1 MSTSW
6 IKMKALFFRSKS
18 NIKDSRS
25 KYKFTTITDTFI
37 RTRHFKK
44 KWGGGY
50 IIAAY
55 VLQFPW
61 IYVDGHTLFSGRR
74 FNLTCKRNNILWTYI
89 NIRTL
94 FRVFFL
100 CSIRWYKSI
109 HASPGIEKWIPEF
122 VQHSVVHKISETC
135 FWSIPE
141 FLQHLVVH
149 KIFKTCFWSIRHTKI
164 RFDSNSRFLTSI

>member
-44 KWGGGY
+44 SEEEDTLLQLM
-50 IIAAY
+50 
-55 VLQFPW
+55 LQFPW

-74 FNLTCKRNNILWTYI
+74 FNLTCKRNNIL
-89 NIRTL
+89 
-94 FRVFFL
+94 
-100 CSIRWYKSI
+100 
-109 HASPGIEKWIPEF
+109 
-122 VQHSVVHKISETC
+122 
-135 FWSIPE
+135 
-141 FLQHLVVH
+141 
-149 KIFKTCFWSIRHTKI
+149 
-164 RFDSNSRFLTSI
+164 

>member
-89 NIRTL
+89 KIRTL

-100 CSIRWYKSI
+100 CFIRWYKSI

-122 VQHSVVHKISETC
+122 VQHLVVHKIFETC
-135 FWSIPE
+135 FWSI
-141 FLQHLVVH
+141 
-149 KIFKTCFWSIRHTKI
+149 KHTKI

>member
-6 IKMKALFFRSKS
+6 IKMKALLFRSKS
-18 NIKDSRS
+18 NKKDNINLPPLLILLSEHV
-25 KYKFTTITDTFI
+25 IL
-37 RTRHFKK
+37 KK

-100 CSIRWYKSI
+100 CFIRWYKSI
-109 HASPGIEKWIPEF
+109 HVSPGIEKWIPEF
-122 VQHSVVHKISETC
+122 VQHSEVHKISETC

-149 KIFKTCFWSIRHTKI
+149 KIFETCFWSIRHSKI